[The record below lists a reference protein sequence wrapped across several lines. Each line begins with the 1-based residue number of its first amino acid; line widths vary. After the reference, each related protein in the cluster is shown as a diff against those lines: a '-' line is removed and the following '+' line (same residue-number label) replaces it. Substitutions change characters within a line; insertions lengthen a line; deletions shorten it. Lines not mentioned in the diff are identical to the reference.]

1 MHPDLDDF
9 LESAFQSVQPVA
21 PAIGRVVVEPDY
33 DVEPDP
39 RDASELANQLTDC
52 LRTQTMPGDVEIARN
67 YPLLK
72 KYLRRIS
79 LHADKVEGSW
89 VEVEP
94 PGNWI

>member
-9 LESAFQSVQPVA
+9 LESAFESVQPVSS
-21 PAIGRVVVEPDY
+21 AIGRVVVEPDY
-33 DVEPDP
+33 DAAPDP

-52 LRTQTMPGDVEIARN
+52 LRGQILPGNVEIDIKYA
-67 YPLLK
+67 LLR

-79 LHADKVEGSW
+79 LHPEKVEGSW